1 MPASTIGPLYDALT
15 PQEKA
20 RIAFMRFGLGPKY
33 GGPATLSATP
43 NAALQALQAEVSG
56 PAPLIPDTDVRYDGP
71 PLPYAAHNAPL
82 SYATCCKI
90 AANGMNDEYVAV
102 LSAERGARLRKHM
115 EPTVGF
121 VEQLVIFWSNHF
133 SVSANKAVAR
143 ATVGNM
149 ERVAIRPNVLGRFS
163 DMLRDVITHPAMIKY
178 LDNDKSYGLNSVW
191 GTRQLRAKRIT
202 DKTITY
208 NENLAR
214 EILELHTLGINYDY
228 SQTPNYTQNDV
239 TTLAKV
245 ITGWTVY
252 GRIADAPTTS
262 GQFSFNPDMHDPVS
276 QSVLGQT
283 FSQTGQDQGLAILD
297 MLATHPATASHIA
310 RKLLQH
316 FVCDV
321 PDETSVAYL
330 ARVFSSSGGN
340 LRTVANALLRMEV
353 AWSHPLERM
362 RQPCPWMVSV
372 FRGLGVS
379 GATLT
384 EFQGVAQGL
393 LTLMNQG
400 IWGHITPDG
409 FAEDNYIWMTPNT
422 VRLRKDAA
430 GALVFRQA
438 IMSSVTR
445 TPAELAQGL
454 LSEGVPDSV
463 SAALSSFKDP
473 RQSLAMLFVTP
484 EFMRR

>member
-1 MPASTIGPLYDALT
+1 
-15 PQEKA
+15 
-20 RIAFMRFGLGPKY
+20 MRFGLGPKY
-33 GGPATLSATP
+33 GGPAALSASP
-43 NAALQALQAEVSG
+43 NAALQALLAEVRG
-56 PAPLIPDTDVRYDGP
+56 PAPLIPDADVRYPGP
-71 PLPYAAHNAPL
+71 RLPYALVNSQL

-90 AANGMNDEYVAV
+90 GANETNDEIVAV

-133 SVSANKAVAR
+133 SISSKKSVVR
-143 ATVGNM
+143 TTVGNM
-149 ERVAIRPNVLGRFS
+149 EREAIRPNVLGNFS
-163 DMLRDVITHPAMIKY
+163 DMLRDVITHPAMIRY
-178 LDNDKSYGLNSVW
+178 LDNDRSYGLNSVW

-252 GRIADAPTTS
+252 GKIAAAPTTS
-262 GQFSFNPDMHDPVS
+262 GQFYFNPDMHESGS
-276 QSVLGQT
+276 QTVLGQS
-283 FSQTGQDQGLAILD
+283 FPQSGQDQGLAVLD
-297 MLATHPATASHIA
+297 MLAAHPATASHIA

-321 PDETSVAYL
+321 PDETSVAHL
-330 ARVFSSSGGN
+330 AGVFTSSGGN
-340 LRTVANALLRMEV
+340 LKTVADALVRMEV
-353 AWSHPLERM
+353 AWSSPLERM
-362 RQPCPWMVSV
+362 RQPYPWMVSI

-384 EFQGVAQGL
+384 EVEGVRPGSPLPAKS
-393 LTLMNQG
+393 
-400 IWGHITPDG
+400 GHMGPHH
-409 FAEDNYIWMTPNT
+409 
-422 VRLRKDAA
+422 A
-430 GALVFRQA
+430 GWLCQRQLCLDD
-438 IMSSVTR
+438 SQYR
-445 TPAELAQGL
+445 PPAEGCRRCSDFQTGDHEFCNANTHRNCTRSVVGGCARTRCVMRCPRSRTRAS
-454 LSEGVPDSV
+454 LSPC
-463 SAALSSFKDP
+463 
-473 RQSLAMLFVTP
+473 SL
-484 EFMRR
+484 